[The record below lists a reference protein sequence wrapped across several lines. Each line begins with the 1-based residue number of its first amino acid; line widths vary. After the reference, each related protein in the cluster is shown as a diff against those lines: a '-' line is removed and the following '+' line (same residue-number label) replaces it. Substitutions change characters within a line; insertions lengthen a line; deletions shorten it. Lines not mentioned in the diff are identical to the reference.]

1 MRQLARAGYA
11 PDLRSNAL
19 FSTEFFDSMV
29 SLNVSLNDSHF
40 DLFGLPAQFALDPA
54 ALDHAYRTVQAQVHP
69 DRFAAAGDAQKR
81 IAMQWATRTNEAY
94 QTLRDPL
101 KRATYL
107 LHLRGIDVGAHDN
120 TAMEP
125 AFLMQQMEWR
135 EGIEDAAAAKNVDAL
150 DALLTQLRDEERIR
164 FEKLGALLD
173 SGVNQAAGEAVRQL
187 MFIERVAA
195 EIGTQIE
202 RLED

>member
-1 MRQLARAGYA
+1 MA
-11 PDLRSNAL
+11 
-19 FSTEFFDSMV
+19 
-29 SLNVSLNDSHF
+29 SLNDSHF
-40 DLFGLPAQFALDPA
+40 ELFQLPVQFSLDRDV
-54 ALDHAYRTVQAQVHP
+54 LDDAYRTVQAQVHP

-107 LHLRGIDVGAHDN
+107 LSLRGVDVGAENN

-135 EGIEDAAAAKNVDAL
+135 ERIEDAAAAANIGEL
-150 DALLTQLRDEERIR
+150 DALLVELRDEERVR
-164 FEKLGALLD
+164 FTKLAALLD
-173 SGVNQAAGEAVRQL
+173 SGADQAGGEAVRQL
-187 MFIERVAA
+187 MFIERVAS
-195 EIGTQIE
+195 EIGAQIE
-202 RLED
+202 RLES

>member
-1 MRQLARAGYA
+1 M
-11 PDLRSNAL
+11 
-19 FSTEFFDSMV
+19 
-29 SLNVSLNDSHF
+29 VSLNDSHF
-40 DLFGLPAQFALDPA
+40 DLFDLPAQYVLDA
-54 ALDHAYRTVQAQVHP
+54 STLDHAYRTVQSQVHP

-107 LHLRGIDVGAHDN
+107 LKLRGIDVGAENN

-150 DALLTQLRDEERIR
+150 DALLAELRDEERIR
-164 FEKLGALLD
+164 FSKLGALLD
-173 SGVNQAAGEAVRQL
+173 SGANQPAGEAVRQL

-195 EIGTQIE
+195 EIATQIE
-202 RLED
+202 RLDN

>member
-1 MRQLARAGYA
+1 MNSLKDSYFE
-11 PDLRSNAL
+11 L
-19 FSTEFFDSMV
+19 F
-29 SLNVSLNDSHF
+29 H
-40 DLFGLPAQFALDPA
+40 LPAQFALDA
-54 ALDHAYRTVQAQVHP
+54 GALDTAYRAVQSQVHP

-81 IAMQWATRTNEAY
+81 IAMQWATRANEAY

-101 KRATYL
+101 RRAIYL
-107 LHLRGIDVGAHDN
+107 LSLRGVDVGAESN

-135 EGIEDAAAAKNVDAL
+135 EAIEDAAGAQNVPAL
-150 DALLTQLRDEERIR
+150 DALLAELRDEKRTR
-164 FEKLGALLD
+164 FDKLAALLD
-173 SGVNQAAGEAVRQL
+173 SGSDQGAAEAVRQL

-195 EIGTQIE
+195 EVAAQIE

>member
-1 MRQLARAGYA
+1 MA
-11 PDLRSNAL
+11 
-19 FSTEFFDSMV
+19 
-29 SLNVSLNDSHF
+29 SLNDSHF
-40 DLFGLPAQFALDPA
+40 DLFNLPARYTLDMRT
-54 ALDHAYRTVQAQVHP
+54 LDDAYRTVQAQVHP

-101 KRATYL
+101 RRATYL
-107 LHLRGIDVGAHDN
+107 LTLRGIDVGAENN

-135 EGIEDAAAAKNVDAL
+135 EGIEDAAGAKNVDAL
-150 DALLTQLRDEERIR
+150 DALLAELREEENVR
-164 FEKLGALLD
+164 FTKLAALLD
-173 SGVNQAAGEAVRQL
+173 SGADQAASEAVRQL

-195 EIGTQIE
+195 EIDTQIE
-202 RLED
+202 RLEA

>member
-1 MRQLARAGYA
+1 MA
-11 PDLRSNAL
+11 
-19 FSTEFFDSMV
+19 
-29 SLNVSLNDSHF
+29 SLNDSHF
-40 DLFGLPAQFALDPA
+40 DLFDLPAQFALDA
-54 ALDHAYRTVQAQVHP
+54 STLDHAYRTVQAQVHP

-107 LHLRGIDVGAHDN
+107 LHLRGIDVDTHNN

-150 DALLTQLRDEERIR
+150 DALLGELRDEERVR
-164 FEKLGALLD
+164 FDKLGSLLD
-173 SGVNQAAGEAVRQL
+173 SGANQPAAEAVRQL
-187 MFIERVAA
+187 MFIERVAS

-202 RLED
+202 RLEN

>member
-1 MRQLARAGYA
+1 MA
-11 PDLRSNAL
+11 
-19 FSTEFFDSMV
+19 
-29 SLNVSLNDSHF
+29 SLNDSHF
-40 DLFGLPAQFALDPA
+40 DLFDLPAQFALDAA

-107 LHLRGIDVGAHDN
+107 LHLRGIDVGAENN

-150 DALLTQLRDEERIR
+150 DALLTELRDEERMR
-164 FEKLGALLD
+164 FDKLGALLD
-173 SGVNQAAGEAVRQL
+173 SGANQAAGEAVRQL
-187 MFIERVAA
+187 MFIERVAS
-195 EIGTQIE
+195 ETGTQIE
-202 RLED
+202 RLEN